1 MKGYSTRRR
10 SDHTQIAKMSKRKT
24 GKDDSTP
31 HENEELSERQ
41 SNGKRDKK
49 KQKKARREEMEAA
62 KPQTEKKTHKR
73 KRGDE
78 EDEEDGT
85 SGYND
90 RGPKDSIKQGVVS
103 NKEKDSKKKKKKKSK
118 KAKKAP
124 SSEDEAEQLSESKS
138 KKEKKASK
146 KEKKEKKKSKKE
158 KKAKKSKGTTAE
170 EKEKAS
176 NGDSAKEKEV
186 ETGASSATSTSSNGG
201 ASDQG
206 GAGWNNWEA
215 SSFGDDARKNK
226 FLRLMGAKK
235 TGDTPSQPPQK
246 KGLFGSLRAS
256 TAAPEPS
263 AIDSSTEQKIT
274 HDLASQFQDALLR
287 RNCRGGIGLDS
298 GTKKSDRSAEP
309 QPHPY
314 TGGKASTK
322 LHIDDYP
329 KSIKFDD

>member
-1 MKGYSTRRR
+1 
-10 SDHTQIAKMSKRKT
+10 MSKRKT

-31 HENEELSERQ
+31 HENEELSA
-41 SNGKRDKK
+41 NGKRDKK

-90 RGPKDSIKQGVVS
+90 RGPKDSIKQGAVS
-103 NKEKDSKKKKKKKSK
+103 NKEDSKKKKKTSK

-124 SSEDEAEQLSESKS
+124 SSEDEAEKSSESKS

-158 KKAKKSKGTTAE
+158 KKAKKNKGTTAE

-186 ETGASSATSTSSNGG
+186 ETGASSATSASSNGG

-206 GAGWNNWEA
+206 GAAGWNNWEA

-274 HDLASQFQDALLR
+274 HDLTSQFQDALQR

-314 TGGKASTK
+314 TGGKAK

>member
-1 MKGYSTRRR
+1 MNNKKEAPE
-10 SDHTQIAKMSKRKT
+10 DQITGLRNVAKMSKRKT

-49 KQKKARREEMEAA
+49 KQKKARREEMEASA
-62 KPQTEKKTHKR
+62 QTEKKTHKR
-73 KRGDE
+73 KRVDE
-78 EDEEDGT
+78 EDEEDT

-90 RGPKDSIKQGVVS
+90 RGPKDSIKQGAVS
-103 NKEKDSKKKKKKKSK
+103 KKDSKKKKKKSK

-124 SSEDEAEQLSESKS
+124 SSEDDAEKMSEAKA
-138 KKEKKASK
+138 KKEEKKKAS
-146 KEKKEKKKSKKE
+146 KKEKKKSKKE
-158 KKAKKSKGTTAE
+158 KKAKKSKATTE

-176 NGDSAKEKEV
+176 NGDSAKKEKEV
-186 ETGASSATSTSSNGG
+186 EAGASSATSNSSNGG
-201 ASDQG
+201 SDQG

-235 TGDTPSQPPQK
+235 TEDNPSQPPQK

-256 TAAPEPS
+256 SAPEPS

-274 HDLASQFQDALLR
+274 HDLTSQFQDALQR

-314 TGGKASTK
+314 AGGKASTK